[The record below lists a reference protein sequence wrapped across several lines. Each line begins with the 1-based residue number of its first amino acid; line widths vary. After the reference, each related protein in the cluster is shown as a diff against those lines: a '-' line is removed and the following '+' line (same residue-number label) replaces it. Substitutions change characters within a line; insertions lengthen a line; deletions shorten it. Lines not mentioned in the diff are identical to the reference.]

1 MKFFKPTPQ
10 KGYYPKPKPKPE
22 YVPDSVKYADP
33 STRELIKPAP
43 LPPPKKDSV
52 ETLMKI
58 MKQANGVIQSMLES
72 AKKQNES
79 IKFILKTLKTMSQN
93 HLDLA
98 KRVSVLEGQT
108 LEWTE
113 GRLENFDPPLGEVVF
128 GEGSGELLYE
138 WPLPSPQ
145 GRVEN
150 PENN

>member
-1 MKFFKPTPQ
+1 MKFFKPTPK
-10 KGYYPKPKPKPE
+10 KGYPKPKPKPE

-43 LPPPKKDSV
+43 LPPPPEKDSI
-52 ETLMKI
+52 ETLMEI
-58 MKQANGVIQSMLES
+58 MQQANGVIRSVLES
-72 AKKQNES
+72 AKKQNDS
-79 IKFILKTLKTMSQN
+79 LQFILKTLKTMSQN

-98 KRVSVLEGQT
+98 KRVAVLEEQ
-108 LEWTE
+108 
-113 GRLENFDPPLGEVVF
+113 PLGEVVF
-128 GEGSGELLYE
+128 DEESGELLYE